1 MHLGI
6 RSPHYVWSPSGLI
19 LGELRLAIGQ
29 ISLCIPDLSS
39 SMTAKNRP
47 WLAQLG
53 RTQDAE
59 NGEDDQCCNCPWCD
73 WVPLES
79 RQCWLKFELV
89 DRHYSNR
96 KPLFLPQNP
105 GKSHVSVRIQTKR
118 AWLKTSWFTPWT
130 AARHEKHF
138 GWDLVT
144 QMLQPLSVLCV
155 LFVFVSCLV
164 DVVFSWNMQS
174 STWNAFFVVF
184 DFHLTDRSPYVME
197 CTAWARR

>member
-1 MHLGI
+1 MSDPLY
-6 RSPHYVWSPSGLI
+6 SDLI

-53 RTQDAE
+53 RTRDAE

-96 KPLFLPQNP
+96 EPLFLPQNP

-155 LFVFVSCLV
+155 LFVFLSCL
-164 DVVFSWNMQS
+164 
-174 STWNAFFVVF
+174 
-184 DFHLTDRSPYVME
+184 
-197 CTAWARR
+197 ARRCRVFMKHAKFHMKCLFCCFQLSFDR

>member
-1 MHLGI
+1 MYP
-6 RSPHYVWSPSGLI
+6 RSFLQYDCKEQALAGAAWSDTRCLKMV
-19 LGELRLAIGQ
+19 R
-29 ISLCIPDLSS
+29 
-39 SMTAKNRP
+39 MTSVAT
-47 WLAQLG
+47 AHV
-53 RTQDAE
+53 
-59 NGEDDQCCNCPWCD
+59 CD